1 MFWAFIEQIIN
12 SENLQKMKN
21 EQMINA
27 ESPAQIDGKPNVG
40 CWTSMTELIQWCIL
54 NAFNI
59 EGQDGTK
66 YVAIDYEEM
75 QSQMDYFLEKEKKQ
89 IVDAVEWNYKS
100 NMGEVYYN
108 ALYSNDVSV

>member
-1 MFWAFIEQIIN
+1 MIKEQN
-12 SENLQKMKN
+12 VDSGTS
-21 EQMINA
+21 
-27 ESPAQIDGKPNVG
+27 SPACTKHNVG
-40 CWTSMTELIQWCIL
+40 CCTSMTELIQWCIL
-54 NAFNI
+54 NAFNV
-59 EGQDGTK
+59 ESQDGIK

-108 ALYSNDVSV
+108 AMYSNDVSV

>member
-1 MFWAFIEQIIN
+1 
-12 SENLQKMKN
+12 MKN
-21 EQMINA
+21 KEQKVQPTSVSGN
-27 ESPAQIDGKPNVG
+27 STKPNVG
-40 CWTSMTELIQWCIL
+40 CCTSMTELIQWCIL
-54 NAFNI
+54 NAFNV
-59 EGQDGTK
+59 ESQDGIK

-108 ALYSNDVSV
+108 AMYSNDVSV